1 MCRARRWDGQTGWVS
16 PCWKRKKR
24 EKTEKE
30 RGQATAGRACREKEK
45 EKKPVD
51 STKRVLHKTCTAR
64 QVKIGRGRKK
74 KKKKKREKE
83 RKKKGG
89 VRNRKKILLFLSTL
103 FSPLSLSVCVC
114 WCVRLCFVIAR
125 NRTPRKVNFRKKER
139 KKRSYRRILLMFL
152 SFIHNS
158 VSRVDCYTFQ
168 LKSVCVI

>member
-1 MCRARRWDGQTGWVS
+1 MARLGGLAHVGNAKKGRRRRKREARLQQGELVER
-16 PCWKRKKR
+16 KRKRKNL
-24 EKTEKE
+24 
-30 RGQATAGRACREKEK
+30 
-45 EKKPVD
+45 
-51 STKRVLHKTCTAR
+51 STVRKGVLHKTCTAR

-89 VRNRKKILLFLSTL
+89 VRKRKKILLFLSTL

-139 KKRSYRRILLMFL
+139 KKRSYRRILLMFH
-152 SFIHNS
+152 SFIHYS